1 MNPLMGG
8 GLTNSG
14 TMPITGGDAGP
25 STARSGNNS
34 GQTIGAI
41 NMGSQGISPWLIG
54 AVIVAVVF
62 LVFKKK

>member
-25 STARSGNNS
+25 STARSGNSS

-41 NMGSQGISPWLIG
+41 NMGSQGVNPWLIG
-54 AVIVAVVF
+54 AVIIAVVF